1 MAPILY
7 GSERNTIFGHYLGE
21 SDLDVFKPMFEN
33 LLQTR
38 SMSKVINIY
47 FHPKDVGY
55 ISK

>member
-21 SDLDVFKPMFEN
+21 SDQDVFKPMFEN

-47 FHPKDVGY
+47 FHLFL
-55 ISK
+55 